1 MKSKRK
7 TWLAIASDSDLLMI
21 YNLYKNCEDILY
33 MSVDSDK
40 YDRLI
45 ADIEKEAE
53 YRQMLKKGN
62 KQYDSNN

>member
-45 ADIEKEAE
+45 ADIEKEAK

>member
-53 YRQMLKKGN
+53 YRQMLKKAN
-62 KQYDSNN
+62 K

>member
-7 TWLAIASDSDLLMI
+7 TWLAIASDNDLLMI

-33 MSVDSDK
+33 ISVDSDK